1 MSRAPRTTAVL
12 AAAILAAAF
21 ASDAH
26 AYDPVTWHSIDG
38 GGVAFASGGGYRLGA
53 TIGQPDAGTL
63 AAGVFTLH
71 GGFWIGGQAGLVG
84 VEDGPAAH
92 VPFRFYPTSPNPV
105 RARARASFDL
115 PRASRVA
122 LSLFDVSGR
131 AVHRWDFGVLPAG
144 RQERTWSAADAGGRA
159 LPSGVYF
166 LRLDTERERASH
178 KVLVLR

>member
-1 MSRAPRTTAVL
+1 MNRPLATLLVAMAL
-12 AAAILAAAF
+12 AATAF
-21 ASDAH
+21 APSAQ
-26 AYDPVTWHSIDG
+26 AYDPVTWRTIDS
-38 GGVAFASGGGYRLGA
+38 GGVAFANGGGYRLGA
-53 TIGQPDAGTL
+53 TIAQPDAGTL
-63 AAGVFTLH
+63 GAGAFTLR

-84 VEDGPAAH
+84 VDDGPAAH
-92 VPFRFYPTSPNPV
+92 VPFHFYPTSPNPV
-105 RARARASFDL
+105 RARSRASFDL

-144 RQERTWSAADAGGRA
+144 RQERTWSAADEGGRA